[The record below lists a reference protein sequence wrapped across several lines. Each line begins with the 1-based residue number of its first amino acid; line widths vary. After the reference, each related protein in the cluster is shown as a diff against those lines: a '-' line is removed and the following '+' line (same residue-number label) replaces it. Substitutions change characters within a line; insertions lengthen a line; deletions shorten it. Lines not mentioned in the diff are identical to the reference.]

1 MFHKLIFSISLQVPA
16 MKCKIETRVVVKT
29 KPETKCKR
37 VPKEFCKK
45 QPCTRPSD
53 KNGKSRDDDSGCYF
67 MEKTVSS
74 LIENIQNIS
83 SLTIRL

>member
-1 MFHKLIFSISLQVPA
+1 MFHNLIFSILLQVPA

-45 QPCTRPSD
+45 QTCTRPSD
-53 KNGKSRDDDSGCYF
+53 KNGKGRDDDSGCYF

>member
-1 MFHKLIFSISLQVPA
+1 

-37 VPKEFCKK
+37 VPREFCKK
-45 QPCTRPSD
+45 QNCTKPSD
-53 KNGKSRDDDSGCYF
+53 ENRKDRSDDSGCYF

-74 LIENIQNIS
+74 LLNNI
-83 SLTIRL
+83 

>member
-1 MFHKLIFSISLQVPA
+1 MFHNLILSISLQVPA

-45 QPCTRPSD
+45 QTCTRPSD
-53 KNGKSRDDDSGCYF
+53 KNGKGRDNDSGCYF

-74 LIENIQNIS
+74 LIEN
-83 SLTIRL
+83 L